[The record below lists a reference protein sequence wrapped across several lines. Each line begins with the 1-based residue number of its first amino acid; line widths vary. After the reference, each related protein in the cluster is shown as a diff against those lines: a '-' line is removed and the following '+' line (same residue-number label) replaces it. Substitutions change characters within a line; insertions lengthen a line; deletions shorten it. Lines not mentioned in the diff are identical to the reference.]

1 MIENK
6 KTVQLLG
13 SLFEGRFRLEELLGE
28 GGFGAVFKARD
39 VYTGRFYAI
48 KLIYL
53 NDKLREE
60 QRVLQ
65 IQFFNREAGTL
76 ARVKHP
82 NIVAIYDSGLAEDE
96 MPYLLMEYVEGVRL
110 SQLLLDE
117 KKLDY
122 ARFGHIFLQICSAVI
137 AIHERGIIHRDLKP
151 DNIIVG
157 KDERCSLIDF
167 GLAKLVHGHGSDN
180 WLRTLTM
187 SGKVQGTIY
196 YMSPE
201 QAQGHRLD
209 ERTDIYSLGVMAYE
223 MLTGNVPFRAKSP
236 VTVMMMHMQSAPP
249 RPADLPQELERA
261 VLKALE
267 KSIEARYQNVK
278 EMAETFRS
286 ILKTLQP

>member
-6 KTVQLLG
+6 KTAQLLG
-13 SLFEGRFRLEELLGE
+13 SLLEGRFRLEELLGE

-39 VYTGRFYAI
+39 VHTDRFYAI

-53 NDKLREE
+53 NDKLSEE

-65 IQFFNREAGTL
+65 IQLFNREAGTL

-82 NIVAIYDSGLAEDE
+82 NIVAVYDSGLAEDE
-96 MPYLLMEYVEGVRL
+96 IPYLLMEYVEGVRL
-110 SQLLLDE
+110 SQLLLA

-122 ARFGHIFLQICSAVI
+122 VSFGRIFLQICSAVA

-151 DNIIVG
+151 DNVIVG
-157 KDERCSLIDF
+157 EDERCSLIDF
-167 GLAKLVHGHGSDN
+167 GLAKLVHGHGNDD

-209 ERTDIYSLGVMAYE
+209 ERTDIYSLGVIAYE
-223 MLTGNVPFRAKSP
+223 MLTGDVPFRAKSP

-249 RPADLPQELERA
+249 RPADLPQELVEA

-267 KSIEARYQNVK
+267 KRVEARYQNVT

-286 ILKTLQP
+286 ILETLQP